1 MFCIYPGG
9 TLSYDV
15 DYVFKFEAYTSDG
28 KVGSTSMSLSSSS
41 APMGGNCQVT
51 PSTVIPLVEKVT
63 VTCSSY
69 TDLDVT
75 SGIYYK
81 IVAVDSVNP
90 ENEYIVSF
98 GTNAK
103 TEFYI
108 APWPGSTAV
117 DVKVYVMNDYDSTTH
132 AITW

>member
-1 MFCIYPGG
+1 
-9 TLSYDV
+9 
-15 DYVFKFEAYTSDG
+15 
-28 KVGSTSMSLSSSS
+28 MSLSSSS